1 MGFLGIVGDVLGE
14 IPGVS
19 EVMSVGETVYH
30 GAAAAMTDDPHERD
44 SQLAQLAVS
53 AVGMIPGVSEVMH
66 TANTVGDVAS
76 MVTGQDMSV
85 AGLLTRGLDYATGAN
100 DKPGAGGAAAG
111 GGGGGAPAAAAAPAP
126 AHAPAAGGGG
136 APAGGG
142 GGGIFGGLMSG
153 IGSLFG

>member
-1 MGFLGIVGDVLGE
+1 MGLFDIAGDLLGE

-19 EVMSVGETVYH
+19 EVMSVGQTVYH
-30 GAAAAMTDDPHERD
+30 GAAAFMTDDPKERD

-66 TANTVGDVAS
+66 TAQTVGDVAS
-76 MVTGQDMSV
+76 AVTGSDLSP

-100 DKPGAGGAAAG
+100 DQPGGAAGGGGGAAAPAAAPHGPTAGG
-111 GGGGGAPAAAAAPAP
+111 GGGGGAP
-126 AHAPAAGGGG
+126 
-136 APAGGG
+136 GGG
-142 GGGIFGGLMSG
+142 GGLGGLLSG